1 MDMGKLEARHKLI
14 VVRKLCGQVSG
25 EPKGVLDQ
33 SLERM
38 SLPISPPP
46 DKNSGKAISW
56 VILCEAINSKEN
68 YTVKYLI
75 YINSGT

>member
-1 MDMGKLEARHKLI
+1 MGKLEARHKLT

-25 EPKGVLDQ
+25 EPKGVSDQ

-46 DKNSGKAISW
+46 DKKWGASIS
-56 VILCEAINSKEN
+56 
-68 YTVKYLI
+68 
-75 YINSGT
+75 